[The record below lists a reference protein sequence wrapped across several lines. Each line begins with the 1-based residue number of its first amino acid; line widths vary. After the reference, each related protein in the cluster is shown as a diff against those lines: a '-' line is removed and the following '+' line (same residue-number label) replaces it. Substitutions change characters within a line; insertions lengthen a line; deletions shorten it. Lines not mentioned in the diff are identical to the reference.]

1 MSRKA
6 LSVVA
11 LAALLLGAP
20 TVTLAGDVEQA
31 KSLFDQGLSD
41 FMVGRY
47 EKACPAIDRSYR
59 LDPRP
64 GTLFTLAECE
74 ARRGRVATAVARYT
88 EYLALYRQFVPKK
101 QAEQKD
107 RADASRSQIETLSP
121 LVPLVTLRLPE
132 GCPEDVEVRHDGETL
147 PVLSLTAPLAV
158 NPGENV
164 FTVQSPGGPL
174 IEHRIDLKAGDR
186 KELRLSLDR
195 EAAPAPTVTPTATV
209 TALPAAIAPIATA
222 PPSAATALAMTPDV
236 RPFRLGTISLGA
248 VGVIGLG
255 LGAAAGVLALDAK
268 SVVSRECQRD
278 GARDVCSPHGVV
290 AGEQLKVLGAAST
303 ASFVIGAVGL
313 AAAGVVLLATPSSHP
328 GKPPVRLSLT
338 PSGLLLDGRF

>member
-1 MSRKA
+1 MSRRA

-11 LAALLLGAP
+11 LTALLLGAP

-147 PVLSLTAPLAV
+147 PVLSLSAPLAV

-164 FTVQSPGGPL
+164 FTVQAPGGPL

-195 EAAPAPTVTPTATV
+195 AEAPAPTVTATV
-209 TALPAAIAPIATA
+209 TALPSAIAPLVTA
-222 PPSAATALAMTPDV
+222 PQVAATALVTTPDV
-236 RPFRLGTISLGA
+236 RPFRLGAISLGA

-255 LGAAAGVLALDAK
+255 LGAATGVLALDAK

-328 GKPPVRLSLT
+328 AKSPVRLSLT